1 MNFWEDPP
9 YGAGRGGAGGFDRQN
24 SQGYDRRGAQNAY
37 GQGGQGCAQGAGSDF
52 YDRLSG
58 FTDKSEEQLMS
69 ELTSAVDRMKAE
81 GTFDP
86 ASLERLYVTAAPFLS
101 EAQRE
106 RMRRIIDML
115 IK

>member
-1 MNFWEDPP
+1 MNFWEDTP
-9 YGAGRGGAGGFDRQN
+9 YGAGRGGEGGFDRQN

-37 GQGGQGCAQGAGSDF
+37 RQGQGCAQGAGSDF
-52 YDRLSG
+52 YDRLNS

-81 GTFDP
+81 GAFDP
-86 ASLERLYVTAAPFLS
+86 ASPERLYVTAAPFLS